1 MKNNGVRAEMLD
13 AEVLSLGICDI
24 VDIAKQKKPKIIGF
38 NCHTLNRHVVYEI
51 VKTLRIVFS
60 KDIFIILGGPH
71 PTLSPKD
78 TLVECP
84 EIDAIVVGE
93 GERTLYEIYQGI
105 KKIEKIHG
113 IAFIKNGKFNQSPPR
128 ARIEDLDELPFPNL
142 EDVPFE
148 EYTQYEDLEL
158 PGLWKRTYLSASR
171 GCNYGCSFCADSP
184 HWQGKTT
191 YRSSESIIAEI
202 VQYQKK
208 SNIHRFYFYD
218 DTLTDWPQLK
228 SFCEACSHL
237 NISWSCSTR
246 IDHMSD
252 SIIKMMSQAGCE
264 EIGFGLET
272 SSKNILN
279 RIGKEWQHVY
289 SHKEVGMIIRNCVEH
304 GITPRTHFMIG
315 FPWENQNDIVN
326 TVKFAVYLKEF
337 SLSDV
342 NFFVVKIYPGTHLY
356 RDVIKNSKNR
366 PFDIINRI
374 YNSWSVFDWFDTKNK
389 KVAAKLMRFNDIP
402 EISPHP
408 FLDSLELR
416 RVTRNAYEIFFSN
429 SDEQKVEEYLWNG
442 ICGNA
447 DFINSA

>member
-1 MKNNGVRAEMLD
+1 
-13 AEVLSLGICDI
+13 
-24 VDIAKQKKPKIIGF
+24 
-38 NCHTLNRHVVYEI
+38 
-51 VKTLRIVFS
+51 
-60 KDIFIILGGPH
+60 
-71 PTLSPKD
+71 
-78 TLVECP
+78 
-84 EIDAIVVGE
+84 
-93 GERTLYEIYQGI
+93 
-105 KKIEKIHG
+105 
-113 IAFIKNGKFNQSPPR
+113 
-128 ARIEDLDELPFPNL
+128 
-142 EDVPFE
+142 
-148 EYTQYEDLEL
+148 
-158 PGLWKRTYLSASR
+158 
-171 GCNYGCSFCADSP
+171 
-184 HWQGKTT
+184 
-191 YRSSESIIAEI
+191 
-202 VQYQKK
+202 
-208 SNIHRFYFYD
+208 
-218 DTLTDWPQLK
+218 
-228 SFCEACSHL
+228 
-237 NISWSCSTR
+237 
-246 IDHMSD
+246 
-252 SIIKMMSQAGCE
+252 
-264 EIGFGLET
+264 
-272 SSKNILN
+272 
-279 RIGKEWQHVY
+279 
-289 SHKEVGMIIRNCVEH
+289 
-304 GITPRTHFMIG
+304 MIG